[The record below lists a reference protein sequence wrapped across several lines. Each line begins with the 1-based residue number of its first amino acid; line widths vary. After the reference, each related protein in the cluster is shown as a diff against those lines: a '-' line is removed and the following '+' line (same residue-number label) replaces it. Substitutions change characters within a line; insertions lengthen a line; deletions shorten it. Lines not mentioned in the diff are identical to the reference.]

1 MLYELRSY
9 DIDPER
15 IDGYL
20 AWANS
25 TAMPILMGQFGFR
38 VKGFWHAI
46 ETSEGPAPETNVH
59 WLIAW
64 ESEDEMKERWAIARA
79 SEEWKAA
86 MAETMDPDQPNGRK
100 YHRIVRSKLLAPI
113 PASPLQ

>member
-20 AWANS
+20 EWANNR
-25 TAMPILMGQFGFR
+25 AMPILIGQFGFR

-59 WLIAW
+59 WIIAW
-64 ESEDEMKERWAIARA
+64 DWTRRTKARSLRRRGVPSPEGFVGAA
-79 SEEWKAA
+79 SSRTHDA
-86 MAETMDPDQPNGRK
+86 DFG
-100 YHRIVRSKLLAPI
+100 
-113 PASPLQ
+113 

>member
-15 IDGYL
+15 LDGYL
-20 AWANS
+20 EWAN
-25 TAMPILMGQFGFR
+25 TRAMPILMGQFGFR
-38 VKGFWHAI
+38 VTGFWHAI

-59 WLIAW
+59 WIIAW
-64 ESEDEMKERWAIARA
+64 ESEAEMKERW
-79 SEEWKAA
+79 A
-86 MAETMDPDQPNGRK
+86 MAETMDPEQPNGRK
-100 YHRIVRSKLLAPI
+100 YHRVVRSKLLAPI

>member
-20 AWANS
+20 EWAN
-25 TAMPILMGQFGFR
+25 TRALPILMGQFGFR
-38 VKGFWHAI
+38 VQGFWHAV
-46 ETSEGPAPETNVH
+46 ETADGPPPATNVQ
-59 WLIAW
+59 WIIAW
-64 ESEDEMKERWAIARA
+64 ESEEEMRTRWAEARA
-79 SEEWKAA
+79 SDAWKGA
-86 MAETMDPDQPNGRK
+86 MAETMDPAQPNGRK
-100 YHRIVRSKLLAPI
+100 YHRVVRSTLLAPI